1 MDRISLLILKKITSS
16 LSPDEA
22 MELEAWIGN
31 NPARRNLVDRL
42 TDPAAL
48 DEEYAG
54 ERRIHHERPARDM
67 TLRIRHMNR
76 QQTRRRVLR
85 AAAAIAAIMVIGAA
99 AWLYIT
105 GSPDSSDSTATPL
118 AGVILSID
126 DIAPGKTGAIYKTA
140 EGDAVALGASDTAI
154 MANRLPIRHP
164 DRCDANRPADNLC
177 LEVARGHEFKIMLED
192 STVVWLNSESTL
204 SYPEVFGQ
212 SERRVHVTGEAYFAV
227 KPDASRPFYVETD
240 EQVVRVYGTAFNVRA
255 YADDPCICTTLEHG
269 SIAITLAETQS
280 GEVRLSPG
288 HQSRLSRQDNKLDM
302 LVVDPQVITGW
313 RNGRFVFQNQPLS
326 IIMRDLA
333 RWYDFEYEFDEPDLQ
348 DIIFMGSIPRYSD
361 FSVAKRILER
371 SGGIELKASGNK
383 IIITSGSK

>member
-1 MDRISLLILKKITSS
+1 
-16 LSPDEA
+16 
-22 MELEAWIGN
+22 MELETWIGDN
-31 NPARRNLVDRL
+31 QARRNLVDRL
-42 TDPAAL
+42 TDPTVL

-54 ERRIHHERPARDM
+54 ELRIRHERPARDM
-67 TLRIRHMNR
+67 TLRIRHMHR
-76 QQTRRRVLR
+76 QQTRRRMLR
-85 AAAAIAAIMVIGAA
+85 AAAAIAAIMLIGAA
-99 AWLYIT
+99 AWLYVTGGSDNT
-105 GSPDSSDSTATPL
+105 GSATPPL

-140 EGDAVALGASDTAI
+140 NGDAVALGASDTAI
-154 MANRLPIRHP
+154 MTNRLPIRNA

-177 LEVARGHEFKIMLED
+177 LEVARGHEFKIILED

-204 SYPEVFGQ
+204 SYPEVFSA

-227 KPDASRPFYVETD
+227 KPDSSRPFYVETE

-269 SIAITLAETQS
+269 SIAITLTETSS

-288 HQSRLSRQDNKLDM
+288 HQARLSRQDSKLDM

-313 RNGRFVFQNQPLS
+313 RNGRFVFHNQPLS
-326 IIMRDLA
+326 VIMRDLA
-333 RWYDFEYEFDEPDLQ
+333 RWYDFEYEFEDPELQ
-348 DIIFMGSIPRYSD
+348 NIIFMGSIPRYSD

-371 SGGIELKASGNK
+371 SGDIRLKASDNRIVISQSEK
-383 IIITSGSK
+383 